1 MIGPRS
7 GVKCGVR
14 CGVAAGS
21 SADEVGA
28 DAGGGMVGVT
38 QDATSLIYV
47 PATAGEWTTTMAVAG
62 IGSGNPASL
71 WLCQE
76 ASGNLS
82 DTIDS
87 NALTVAGANWTY
99 RQAVTGW
106 ARLALKVT
114 DASANHNAQNNAT
127 VPDVQTTSALLYGV
141 VSMPAVAPGANRR
154 IAHLNGTSLA
164 TIGFT
169 TVPRLQC
176 VTGGAGGST
185 VNGTQNPTAAV
196 RPIIICVNRAANTAK
211 VYSDQEKITG
221 TQGTYTGVSIGWGS
235 SGATTPAIGL
245 LYSALWTGAAAEMSD
260 AQIKTLLQTLGWTI
274 PWT

>member
-1 MIGPRS
+1 MIGVRA
-7 GVKCGVR
+7 GIKCGVR
-14 CGVAAGS
+14 AGIAAGA
-21 SADEVGA
+21 SADELTASG
-28 DAGGGMVGVT
+28 GGGMTGVT

-47 PATAGEWTTTMAVAG
+47 PATAGEWTTTMAAAG

-76 ASGNLS
+76 ASGNLA

-87 NALTVAGANWTY
+87 NVLTVAGANWAY

-106 ARLALKVT
+106 ARLALTVT

-141 VSMPAVAPGANRR
+141 VSMPAAAPAANRR
-154 IAHLNGTSLA
+154 MAHLDGTA
-164 TIGFT
+164 IAAIGLS

-176 VTGGAGGST
+176 VTGGTGGST
-185 VNGTQNPTAAV
+185 VSGTAVPTGAV
-196 RPIIICVNRAANTAK
+196 RPIIIAVNRAANTAK
-211 VYSDQEKITG
+211 VYSDQEKVTG
-221 TQGTYTGVSIGWGS
+221 TQGTYSGVSIGWGS
-235 SGATTPAIGL
+235 SSATTPAIGL
-245 LYSALWTGAAAEMSD
+245 LYSALWTGAAAELSD